1 MAALP
6 RYEMEYHITSI
17 VKGDDDATFTV
28 RRNGKVF
35 YIEISPSNFVN
46 SPAMAKKYRS
56 YLEVLKSGEEV
67 LDQVYD
73 TDVYEWVMAPFEH
86 FLIELAPDPSVESVE
101 NIAVTLKEYLYPEF
115 FAFILD
121 IIDENLQP
129 RHVPTESHQKK
140 VMIDKGQ
147 TACFFKRCHGSV
159 QITQEL
165 KTYKKIHAVGLD
177 SQVNQCHVY
186 GIVMDD
192 NDFIPGL
199 LLTHIDCGR
208 PLSTIVH
215 PEEPN
220 DLPPALRERRM
231 AQIEAALSAL
241 HANDMVWG
249 DVKAANILIDENDNA
264 WLIDFGGGY
273 TEGWDRDG
281 GFCRD
286 G

>member
-28 RRNGKVF
+28 RRNGKFF

-129 RHVPTESHQKK
+129 RHVPTERSPHCHRLFDLMTILLDDVETWTAFYDPAGITTCHKNPEDALFKPPKK
-140 VMIDKGQ
+140 
-147 TACFFKRCHGSV
+147 
-159 QITQEL
+159 
-165 KTYKKIHAVGLD
+165 
-177 SQVNQCHVY
+177 
-186 GIVMDD
+186 
-192 NDFIPGL
+192 
-199 LLTHIDCGR
+199 
-208 PLSTIVH
+208 
-215 PEEPN
+215 
-220 DLPPALRERRM
+220 
-231 AQIEAALSAL
+231 
-241 HANDMVWG
+241 
-249 DVKAANILIDENDNA
+249 
-264 WLIDFGGGY
+264 GY
-273 TEGWDRDG
+273 D
-281 GFCRD
+281 
-286 G
+286 